1 MLQTVAIGVQRFT
14 EIRENNIFYVDK
26 TGFIKEWWESG
37 DEVTVI
43 TRPRR
48 FGKTL
53 NMNML
58 ENFFS
63 IQYAGRE
70 DLFTGLE
77 IWQYE
82 EYRKL
87 QGTWPVILISFA
99 KIKPLSYDDAIEDI
113 SSYIVE
119 LYDRYSYVLNSN
131 EISKVD
137 RIYFNNILEGK
148 LKYRLGN
155 CLNVLSKVL
164 NVYYGKKPIII
175 LDEYDTPM
183 HEAYSRGYWG
193 EMVDFMRNL
202 FNSSFKSN
210 PYMNR
215 AIMTGITR
223 IGRESLFSDF
233 NHANILTIFDD
244 KYSQYFG
251 FTENEVF
258 TALDNYG
265 LDEKDKVKFWYN
277 GFTIGSRHDIYNPW
291 SIIKYLEKKR
301 VGLYW
306 VNTSRNTLLS
316 NIIKSSDIDTKQ
328 DFEKLLM
335 GESLTAY
342 VDECVVF
349 DDIQD
354 NREAIW
360 GLMIAAGYL
369 RAEVLSEEF
378 DEYANNKCLFSIT
391 NYETQCMFRNL
402 IKNWFVKQKRAYN
415 EFVAALLK
423 ADVKLMNIYMNQ
435 ITSRIISYFDS
446 GNSPSVNEPER
457 FYHGL
462 VLGLLVELRDRYT
475 VKSNR
480 ESGYGRYDIMLEP
493 KDALNDDG
501 IIIEFKVLDD
511 SEEKTLHDTAN
522 NAIKQITDMNY
533 AAELMEKGLPAER
546 IHFYGFAFQ
555 GKNVLIL
562 GK

>member
-70 DLFTGLE
+70 DLLTRLE

-233 NHANILTIFDD
+233 NHANILTVFDD

-258 TALDNYG
+258 KALDNYG

-533 AAELMEKGLPAER
+533 AAELMEKGLAAER

>member
-258 TALDNYG
+258 KALDNYG

-533 AAELMEKGLPAER
+533 AAELMEKGLLAER

>member
-233 NHANILTIFDD
+233 NHANILTVFDD

-258 TALDNYG
+258 KALDNYG

-533 AAELMEKGLPAER
+533 AAELMEKGLLAER

>member
-175 LDEYDTPM
+175 FDEYDTPM

-258 TALDNYG
+258 KALDNYG

>member
-258 TALDNYG
+258 KALDNYG

-462 VLGLLVELRDRYT
+462 VLGLFVELRDRYT

>member
-233 NHANILTIFDD
+233 NHANILTVFDD

>member
-258 TALDNYG
+258 KALDNYG

-511 SEEKTLHDTAN
+511 SEENTLHDTAN

>member
-87 QGTWPVILISFA
+87 QGTWPIVFLTFADIKQSNYELAIEKIRSSIADVYQKYDFLLTENILKDYEKEYFLSVCMESKEVILDNTL
-99 KIKPLSYDDAIEDI
+99 KTLSG
-113 SSYIVE
+113 YI
-119 LYDRYSYVLNSN
+119 
-131 EISKVD
+131 
-137 RIYFNNILEGK
+137 
-148 LKYRLGN
+148 YRF
-155 CLNVLSKVL
+155 
-164 NVYYGKKPIII
+164 YGKKPIII

-183 HEAYSRGYWG
+183 HEAYSYGYW
-193 EMVDFMRNL
+193 EDMVDFMRNL
-202 FNSSFKSN
+202 FNASFKSN
-210 PYMNR
+210 PSVHR
-215 AIMTGITR
+215 TIMTGITR
-223 IGRESLFSDF
+223 VSKESLFSDF

-251 FTENEVF
+251 FTEDEVF
-258 TALDNYG
+258 KALDNYG

-493 KDALNDDG
+493 KDALKDDG

-533 AAELMEKGLPAER
+533 AAELMEKGLLAER

>member
-251 FTENEVF
+251 FTEDEVF
-258 TALDNYG
+258 KALDNYG

>member
-258 TALDNYG
+258 KALDNYG

-493 KDALNDDG
+493 KDALKDDG

>member
-119 LYDRYSYVLNSN
+119 LYDKYSYVLNSN

-462 VLGLLVELRDRYT
+462 VLGLLVELRDRYI

-493 KDALNDDG
+493 KDSLKDDG

>member
-63 IQYAGRE
+63 TQYAGRE

-77 IWQYE
+77 IWKYE

-87 QGTWPVILISFA
+87 QGTWPVIGLSFA
-99 KIKPLSYDDAIEDI
+99 NVKSTTYERAIQDIRSLIAKIYGQYD
-113 SSYIVE
+113 YI
-119 LYDRYSYVLNSN
+119 LNSDALKDHEKEYFLSVCKEN
-131 EISKVD
+131 KEVVLEHTLNNLSD
-137 RIYFNNILEGK
+137 YIYRFA
-148 LKYRLGN
+148 
-155 CLNVLSKVL
+155 
-164 NVYYGKKPIII
+164 GKKPIII

-183 HEAYSRGYWG
+183 HEAYSNKYW
-193 EMVDFMRNL
+193 EDIVEFMRNL
-202 FNSSFKSN
+202 FNVTFKTN
-210 PYMNR
+210 PYMYR

-223 IGRESLFSDF
+223 VGKESLFSDF
-233 NHANILTIFDD
+233 NHANILTVFDD

-251 FTENEVF
+251 FTEEEVF
-258 TALDNYG
+258 TALDTYG
-265 LDEKDKVKFWYN
+265 LNEKEKVKHWYD
-277 GFTIGSRHDIYNPW
+277 GFTIGSRHDMYNPW
-291 SIIKYLEKKR
+291 SIIKYLNKKR

-316 NIIKSSDIDTKQ
+316 DIIKSSDIDTKQ

-335 GESLTAY
+335 GESLTDY

-369 RAEVLSEEF
+369 RAEVLHEEF

-391 NYETQCMFRNL
+391 NYETVCMFRNL

-415 EFVAALLK
+415 EFVVALLK
-423 ADVKLMNIYMNQ
+423 GDVKLMNIYMNQ

-493 KDALNDDG
+493 KDALKDDG

-511 SEEKTLHDTAN
+511 TEEKTLQDTAN
-522 NAIKQITDMNY
+522 NAIKQIMDMNY

-546 IHFYGFAFQ
+546 IHSYGFAFQ

>member
-14 EIRENNIFYVDK
+14 EIRENNILYVDK

-131 EISKVD
+131 EISNEN

-233 NHANILTIFDD
+233 NHANILTVFDD

-251 FTENEVF
+251 FTEDEVF
-258 TALDNYG
+258 KALDNYG

>member
-233 NHANILTIFDD
+233 NHANILTVFDD

-251 FTENEVF
+251 FTEDEVF
-258 TALDNYG
+258 KALDNYG

-511 SEEKTLHDTAN
+511 SEEKTLYDTAN

>member
-251 FTENEVF
+251 FTEDEVF
-258 TALDNYG
+258 KALDNYG

-493 KDALNDDG
+493 KDALKDDG

>member
-193 EMVDFMRNL
+193 EMADFMRNL

-258 TALDNYG
+258 KALDNYG

-493 KDALNDDG
+493 KDELNDDG

>member
-493 KDALNDDG
+493 KDALKDDG

>member
-70 DLFTGLE
+70 DLFLGLE

-258 TALDNYG
+258 KALDNYG

-493 KDALNDDG
+493 KDALKDDG

>member
-251 FTENEVF
+251 FTEDEVF
-258 TALDNYG
+258 KALDNYG

-511 SEEKTLHDTAN
+511 SEEKTLYDTAN

>member
-233 NHANILTIFDD
+233 NHANILTVFDD

-258 TALDNYG
+258 KALDNYG

-533 AAELMEKGLPAER
+533 AAGLMEKGLPAER

>member
-258 TALDNYG
+258 KALDNYG

>member
-1 MLQTVAIGVQRFT
+1 
-14 EIRENNIFYVDK
+14 
-26 TGFIKEWWESG
+26 
-37 DEVTVI
+37 
-43 TRPRR
+43 
-48 FGKTL
+48 
-53 NMNML
+53 
-58 ENFFS
+58 
-63 IQYAGRE
+63 
-70 DLFTGLE
+70 
-77 IWQYE
+77 
-82 EYRKL
+82 
-87 QGTWPVILISFA
+87 
-99 KIKPLSYDDAIEDI
+99 
-113 SSYIVE
+113 
-119 LYDRYSYVLNSN
+119 
-131 EISKVD
+131 
-137 RIYFNNILEGK
+137 
-148 LKYRLGN
+148 
-155 CLNVLSKVL
+155 
-164 NVYYGKKPIII
+164 
-175 LDEYDTPM
+175 
-183 HEAYSRGYWG
+183 
-193 EMVDFMRNL
+193 
-202 FNSSFKSN
+202 
-210 PYMNR
+210 MNR

-233 NHANILTIFDD
+233 NHANILTVFDD

-258 TALDNYG
+258 KALDNYG

-533 AAELMEKGLPAER
+533 AAGLMEKGLPAER

>member
-70 DLFTGLE
+70 DLFLGLE

-193 EMVDFMRNL
+193 EMVDFMHNL

-233 NHANILTIFDD
+233 NHANILTVFDD

-258 TALDNYG
+258 KALDNYG

-533 AAELMEKGLPAER
+533 AAELMEKGLLAER

>member
-233 NHANILTIFDD
+233 NHANILTVFDD

-258 TALDNYG
+258 KALDNYG

>member
-493 KDALNDDG
+493 KDSLKDDG

>member
-258 TALDNYG
+258 KALDNYG

-493 KDALNDDG
+493 KDALKDDG

-533 AAELMEKGLPAER
+533 AAELMEKGLLAER

>member
-233 NHANILTIFDD
+233 NHANILTVFDD

-251 FTENEVF
+251 FTEDEVF
-258 TALDNYG
+258 KALDNYG

-493 KDALNDDG
+493 KDALKDDG

>member
-233 NHANILTIFDD
+233 NHANILTVFDD

-258 TALDNYG
+258 KALDNYG

-493 KDALNDDG
+493 KDALKDDG